1 MGQRSVPLDQITE
14 YVKGL
19 ANENLL
25 KATDKTA
32 NLTASLK
39 RPSSNYVDMDTMLD
53 IIYKLFQEEGYIME
67 KDDDI
72 IESVD
77 NVGPLSVQVKPF
89 TKFKLIENYPEF
101 RGQESIKYFPIVSY
115 QIPKRTI
122 QSMKQDDHV
131 PHGSARRP
139 ARPMIRHTDVRN
151 FETGDQETL
160 ESIFF
165 DNTLEFIS
173 WQVSSRES
181 RQIAKL
187 IEDFFLFKANEKLRQ
202 KCRNLVFLAR
212 GRQIYTDDYGPKRM
226 FGTPI
231 QLLVQTEE
239 SMLIQE
245 QTINEISVTTQ
256 PI

>member
-77 NVGPLSVQVKPF
+77 NVGPLSVEVKPF

-122 QSMKQDDHV
+122 
-131 PHGSARRP
+131 
-139 ARPMIRHTDVRN
+139 
-151 FETGDQETL
+151 
-160 ESIFF
+160 
-165 DNTLEFIS
+165 
-173 WQVSSRES
+173 
-181 RQIAKL
+181 
-187 IEDFFLFKANEKLRQ
+187 
-202 KCRNLVFLAR
+202 
-212 GRQIYTDDYGPKRM
+212 
-226 FGTPI
+226 
-231 QLLVQTEE
+231 
-239 SMLIQE
+239 
-245 QTINEISVTTQ
+245 
-256 PI
+256 

>member
-77 NVGPLSVQVKPF
+77 NVGPLSVEVKPF
-89 TKFKLIENYPEF
+89 RKFKLIENYPEF
-101 RGQESIKYFPIVSY
+101 RG
-115 QIPKRTI
+115 
-122 QSMKQDDHV
+122 
-131 PHGSARRP
+131 
-139 ARPMIRHTDVRN
+139 
-151 FETGDQETL
+151 
-160 ESIFF
+160 
-165 DNTLEFIS
+165 
-173 WQVSSRES
+173 
-181 RQIAKL
+181 
-187 IEDFFLFKANEKLRQ
+187 
-202 KCRNLVFLAR
+202 
-212 GRQIYTDDYGPKRM
+212 
-226 FGTPI
+226 
-231 QLLVQTEE
+231 
-239 SMLIQE
+239 
-245 QTINEISVTTQ
+245 
-256 PI
+256 